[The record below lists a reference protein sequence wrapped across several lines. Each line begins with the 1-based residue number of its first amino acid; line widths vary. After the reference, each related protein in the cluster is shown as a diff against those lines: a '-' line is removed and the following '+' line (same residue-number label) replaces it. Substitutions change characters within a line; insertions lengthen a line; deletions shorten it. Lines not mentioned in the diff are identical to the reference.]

1 MTYARKPGNRIRST
15 RGDRIFEAAMIIIG
29 LIIMLVVA
37 YPLYFVVIASFSKPE
52 DVLLGRVIFWPKNI
66 SLLSY
71 QLVIEE
77 QRIWTGYRN
86 TLLYA
91 SLGTVINLVL
101 TTLLAYPLS
110 RRDMPVRTLLTF
122 LASFTMM
129 FSGGMVPTYLV
140 VRNLRLTDT
149 IWAMMIPGAIATYNM
164 LIMKNFFQS
173 NIPLELQEAAQ
184 LDGCNDFRLLTM
196 VVLPLS
202 KAILAVITLF
212 YVVGHWNAFFDA
224 IIYLRNRKLYP
235 LQLILREILLQ
246 NQDLA
251 ASGDGTGLYEK
262 MMAAETM
269 KYAVIIVSSLPVLI
283 LYPFVQKHFV
293 TGVMVGAIKG

>member
-1 MTYARKPGNRIRST
+1 MMKVVKVSNRIRSS
-15 RGDRIFEAAMIIIG
+15 RSDRVLETVMVIIG
-29 LIIMLVVA
+29 LIIMLIVA
-37 YPLYFVVIASFSKPE
+37 YPLYFVVIASISKPE
-52 DVLLGRVIFWPKNI
+52 DVLLGKVVLWPQNI

-71 QLVIEE
+71 QMVIEE

-86 TLLYA
+86 TLIYA
-91 SLGTVINLVL
+91 GLGTTINLLL

-110 RRDMPVRTLLTF
+110 RKDMPLRTTLTF

-140 VRNLRLTDT
+140 VRSLGLTDK
-149 IWAMMIPGAIATYNM
+149 IWAMVIPGAIATYNM

-184 LDGCNDFRLLTM
+184 LDGCSDFKLLIM

-224 IIYLRNRKLYP
+224 IIYLRNRKLFP